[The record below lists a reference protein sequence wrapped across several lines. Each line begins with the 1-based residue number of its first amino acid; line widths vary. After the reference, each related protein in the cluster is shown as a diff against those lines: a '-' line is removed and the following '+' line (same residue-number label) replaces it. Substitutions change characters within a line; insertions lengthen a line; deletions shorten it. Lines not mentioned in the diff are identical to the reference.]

1 MPTKADLFRKIS
13 LRRFF
18 VLVICAGVVASSAVY
33 TLMQT
38 WRDFEYEKVSHT
50 NFQEQIS
57 EMLANSLR
65 EPLIQGG
72 AVETSIRIQSFLK
85 QQSKVICVEIE
96 GRDIPGTGCN
106 GKEIKARY
114 VFSTHNALFYDTDRE
129 RSIAKISIFYDNST
143 LYGSWKR
150 KLRDSL
156 IINIIVSLLIFSFVG
171 MLTAR
176 FIKND
181 LQTVLD
187 ECNPESQGKQSSDV
201 IRIKE
206 FSDLFHELK
215 KYIAAAR
222 FNAEAHASSEVA
234 KQVAHDIRSPLA
246 AIRMAIESLDT
257 LNEGTRRTI
266 QSAFE
271 RINDIANDLMNRWPA
286 FHGQSPSTDD
296 ALEQRNVELVND
308 LVESIV
314 SEKRIQ
320 YREVSYVALEL
331 KTERKAH
338 ALFAHISGHR
348 LKRVLSN
355 LIDNSYEAISQ
366 RGKILVSI
374 ECEGRNGK
382 ISIQDTGKGIPSE
395 ILPKLM
401 QKGGTFGKPKG
412 NGLGLYDAKK
422 TIESWGG
429 AISLES
435 KEGTGTKVVITLPL
449 TREPEWFAR
458 KITFDA
464 TTTVVSID
472 DDVSVHE
479 IWRAR
484 FNSVMDNFDGVRF
497 LSFSS
502 VSEFMMWH
510 ASEAG
515 RKCLFLV
522 DYEFLRQKMTGLDLI
537 EKLKIQQNSILVTS
551 RYADT
556 SVSQKAQALSVSVLP
571 KNLAGFIQ
579 FEVLA

>member
-1 MPTKADLFRKIS
+1 MPTKADIFRKIS
-13 LRRFF
+13 FRRFF
-18 VLVICAGVVASSAVY
+18 VLVICAGVIASSAVY

-72 AVETSIRIQSFLK
+72 SVETSIRIQSFLK
-85 QQSKVICVEIE
+85 QQPKVICLEIE

-106 GKEIKARY
+106 DRNLSPRY
-114 VFSTHNALFYDTDRE
+114 VFSTHNELFYGADRS
-129 RSIAKISIFYDNST
+129 RSLAKISIFYDNST

-156 IINIIVSLLIFSFVG
+156 IINIVVSLLIFSVIG

-206 FSDLFHELK
+206 FSHLFHELK
-215 KYIAAAR
+215 KYIAAAK
-222 FNAEAHASSEVA
+222 FNAEAQASSEVA

-246 AIRMAIESLDT
+246 AIRMAVESLET

-271 RINDIANDLMNRWPA
+271 RINDIANDLMNKWPA
-286 FHGQSPSTDD
+286 FHGQPPSTAD
-296 ALEQRNVELVND
+296 ASEQRKVELIND

-320 YREVSYVALEL
+320 YREISYVALEL
-331 KTERKAH
+331 KTDRKAH

-355 LIDNSYEAISQ
+355 LIDNSYEAISHH
-366 RGKILVSI
+366 GKILVSI
-374 ECEGRNGK
+374 ECEGGNSK
-382 ISIQDTGKGIPSE
+382 ISIQDTGKGIPAD
-395 ILPKLM
+395 IFPRLM
-401 QKGGTFGKPKG
+401 QKGSTFGKAKG

-429 AISLES
+429 SLSLES
-435 KEGTGTKVVITLPL
+435 KEGAGAKVVISLPL

-464 TTTVVSID
+464 RTTVVSID

-484 FNSVMDNFDGVRF
+484 FNSVIDNFEGVRF
-497 LSFSS
+497 MTFSS
-502 VSEFMMWH
+502 VTEFMIWH
-510 ASEAG
+510 SKASREN
-515 RKCLFLV
+515 CLFLV
-522 DYEFLRQKMTGLDLI
+522 DYEFLRQYMTGLDLI
-537 EKLKIQQNSILVTS
+537 EHLCIGRQSILVTS

-556 SVSQKAQALSVSVLP
+556 TVSEKARELKVSILP
-571 KNLAGFIQ
+571 KNLAGFIP
-579 FEVLA
+579 FEIVA